1 MSPESQKS
9 SLRVISVIIATIAI
23 AINPSV
29 MLKFLGPEKIFKI
42 YFMTKSLFL

>member
-9 SLRVISVIIATIAI
+9 SLRVISVDIATLAI

-29 MLKFLGPEKIFKI
+29 LLKFLGTEKIFKL
-42 YFMTKSLFL
+42 YFMTKSVSL